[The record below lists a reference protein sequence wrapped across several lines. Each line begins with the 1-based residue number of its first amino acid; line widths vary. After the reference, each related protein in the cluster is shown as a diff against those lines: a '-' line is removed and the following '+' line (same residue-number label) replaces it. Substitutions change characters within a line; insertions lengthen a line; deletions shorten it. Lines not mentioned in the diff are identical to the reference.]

1 MPSGGG
7 GLTLDGIVARL
18 GGEVRGDGAVRVV
31 QVGTLDKAGP
41 DRIAF
46 LSNPKYRS
54 QLRTTRAG
62 AVILPLAV
70 ASEFGGASI
79 VVDDPYV
86 YFARVSQLLNPVPRS
101 AGVHHSAVVD
111 CALPASVSVGPWAVI
126 GANARIGENTIIGPG
141 CVIGEGVEIGPD
153 SLLHGAVTIY
163 RDCVIGARAI
173 IHSGTVI
180 GSDGFGFARETDGA
194 WIKIPQI
201 GRVLIGDDV
210 EVGANS
216 SIDRGTLEDTVIAD
230 GVKLDNQI
238 QIGHNCHIGRHTAI
252 AGCAGI
258 AGSTHIGSRC
268 QIGGAAMIIG
278 HIRIADDVIVT
289 GASFIGKSIDKPGM
303 YTGQVPSQRHE
314 AWLKNFVQLRHLDAL
329 AEKIRDIE
337 KRLRARENKS

>member
-1 MPSGGG
+1 MPSGDG

-18 GGEVRGDGAVRVV
+18 GGELRGDGDVRVV
-31 QVGTLDKAGP
+31 QVGTLEKAGP

-54 QLRTTRAG
+54 RLHTTRAG
-62 AVILPLAV
+62 AVILPPAV

-79 VVDDPYV
+79 IADDPYV
-86 YFARVSQLLNPVPRS
+86 YFARVSQLLNPAPRG
-101 AGVHHSAVVD
+101 AGVHHSAVVETD
-111 CALPASVSVGPWAVI
+111 LPASVSVGARAVI
-126 GANARIGENTIIGPG
+126 GADTRIGENTSIGAG
-141 CVIGEGVEIGPD
+141 CIIGEGVEIGAD
-153 SLLHGAVTIY
+153 SVLHGAVTIY

-173 IHSGTVI
+173 IHSGAVI

-194 WIKIPQI
+194 WLKIPQL

-210 EVGANS
+210 EVGANTT
-216 SIDRGTLEDTVIAD
+216 IDRGTLDDTVIED

-238 QIGHNCHIGRHTAI
+238 QIGHNCRIGRLTAI

-258 AGSTHIGSRC
+258 AGSAHIGSRC

-278 HIRIADDVIVT
+278 HVRIADDVIVT

-314 AWLKNFVQLRHLDAL
+314 AWLKNFVQLRHLEAL
-329 AEKIRDIE
+329 ADKVRDLEKH
-337 KRLRARENKS
+337 LRAREKKS